1 MIQPQHPVRLRVD
14 DDLRRSRLTVF
25 FRLPLVL
32 PHVLWLYLWSYV
44 VLVVVAFNW
53 FVTLVAGR
61 SEEDVQSFVGRWLR
75 YQTHVYAYLFLVANP
90 WPRFSGRPGTYPVDL
105 ELDPPLPQNRL
116 VTLFRLVLVIP
127 AYVFT
132 IVLTTVA
139 QVIAVIGWFICLV
152 LGRTPK
158 GMRDL
163 SAYCLRYGS
172 QTYAYLFLLTS
183 RYPSLASGRG
193 FQFEEA

>member
-1 MIQPQHPVRLRVD
+1 MTQPQHPVRLRVD

-25 FRLPLVL
+25 FRLLLVL
-32 PHVLWLYLWSYV
+32 PHLLWLYVWSYV

-53 FVTLVAGR
+53 SVMLISGR
-61 SEEDVQSFVGRWLR
+61 SEEDVHSFVGRWLR
-75 YQTHVYAYLFLVANP
+75 YQTHVYAYLLLVANP

-105 ELDPPLPQNRL
+105 ELDPPRRQNRL
-116 VTLFRLVLVIP
+116 VTFFRLVLVIP

-139 QVIAVIGWFICLV
+139 QVIAFAGWFVCLV
-152 LGRTPK
+152 LGRMPT

-172 QTYAYLFLLTS
+172 QTYAYVFLLTS
-183 RYPSLASGRG
+183 RYPCLASGRG